1 MIHGWPTVSNQP
13 QPQTTGPHPLSRSSR
28 EPEKFLGP
36 RDRISSAL
44 PLPTRQP
51 STHPRS
57 QPEHGIPLPPA
68 CPPHLSRWRLGP
80 TWGQTK
86 REAEAAPCPL
96 RKAEAELAW
105 HRLSSTHPYIR
116 RRPATVSPHLAAP
129 SVLFFLLFGVVAS
142 SRLRLPVP
150 DPFLPLPLDSIRV
163 SSFFS
168 PLNNL
173 RVDLDCRRVLRL
185 FCPQIS
191 VRRCPGASSIWIRST

>member
-1 MIHGWPTVSNQP
+1 MDPVHDAPRKSCKSLFLTPKIRADHMIHGWPTVSNQP
-13 QPQTTGPHPLSRSSR
+13 QPQTTGPHTHTPPSRSSR

-36 RDRISSAL
+36 RDRISSALPLPL

-105 HRLSSTHPYIR
+105 HRLSSTP
-116 RRPATVSPHLAAP
+116 
-129 SVLFFLLFGVVAS
+129 LLY
-142 SRLRLPVP
+142 
-150 DPFLPLPLDSIRV
+150 
-163 SSFFS
+163 
-168 PLNNL
+168 
-173 RVDLDCRRVLRL
+173 
-185 FCPQIS
+185 
-191 VRRCPGASSIWIRST
+191 